1 MKQPRYITA
10 WCTDIGIQK
19 ETNQDSALLMQAE
32 TVVGSVLLAVLCD
45 GMGGLAKGEVA
56 SAAVIRAF
64 REWFR
69 QELPGM
75 LGDTDFPQILS
86 QSWNRV
92 IHHMNVQIAD
102 YGSSAHIGLG
112 TTVTAMLIVED
123 QYYIANVGDG
133 RVYLLEDQIFQL
145 THDQTFVQKEIDAGR
160 MTFEQATQ
168 DARRSVL
175 LQCVGASPVVNP
187 DYLSGRIT
195 RGQKYLLCCD
205 GFRHVISPQEIY
217 ETLQGTM
224 SQEEMESGIR
234 YLIEL
239 NKQRQE
245 MDNITALMIAI

>member
-75 LGDTDFPQILS
+75 LGETDFPQILS

-123 QYYIANVGDG
+123 QYYIAIIRAV
-133 RVYLLEDQIFQL
+133 I
-145 THDQTFVQKEIDAGR
+145 
-160 MTFEQATQ
+160 
-168 DARRSVL
+168 
-175 LQCVGASPVVNP
+175 
-187 DYLSGRIT
+187 LS
-195 RGQKYLLCCD
+195 
-205 GFRHVISPQEIY
+205 ISCRC
-217 ETLQGTM
+217 LFC
-224 SQEEMESGIR
+224 SIR
-234 YLIEL
+234 YRSPLSISSC
-239 NKQRQE
+239 
-245 MDNITALMIAI
+245 DIVPCSVS